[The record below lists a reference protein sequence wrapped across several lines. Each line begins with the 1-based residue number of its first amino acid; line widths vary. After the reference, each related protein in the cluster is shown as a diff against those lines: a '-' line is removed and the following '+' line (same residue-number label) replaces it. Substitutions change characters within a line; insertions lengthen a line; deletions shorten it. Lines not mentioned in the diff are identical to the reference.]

1 VAITRSARRPSCSLR
16 TRRELLRHRR
26 DSTSAV
32 GVPIKRQCQYSVIFS
47 AACDRIRPVPGLNPA
62 CPVP

>member
-1 VAITRSARRPSCSLR
+1 VALR
-16 TRRELLRHRR
+16 GRGKGGTGAYYVMPH
-26 DSTSAV
+26 STSAV